1 MKFQQVPEYID
12 GLPNISGSEDLSE
25 VMKSA
30 LKKNVFTKNNPVQFD
45 KIRSATAIALHMHQ
59 PLIPAGGSDLRT
71 ADLISNLQYM
81 MENQGIGDN
90 QNAPVF
96 HWCYKRMGEFIPQL
110 MNEGKEPRVM
120 LEYSGTLF
128 HGLRKM
134 GLNDVFDNLQLIT
147 REEQYK
153 RAVEWLGCPWGHAV
167 AP

>member
-71 ADLISNLQYM
+71 ADLTS
-81 MENQGIGDN
+81 
-90 QNAPVF
+90 
-96 HWCYKRMGEFIPQL
+96 
-110 MNEGKEPRVM
+110 
-120 LEYSGTLF
+120 T
-128 HGLRKM
+128 
-134 GLNDVFDNLQLIT
+134 
-147 REEQYK
+147 
-153 RAVEWLGCPWGHAV
+153 
-167 AP
+167 